1 MSIKSINRIPDPYRS
16 FYGKAGKSTIIFSSA
31 FVAAVGMGIIELGIV
46 FYIKEVYSA
55 TPSQIGYFT
64 AVWSF
69 SYVVGCIFIR
79 PFFRQVLP
87 RYLMIGST
95 FFMCLFILLVLF
107 SKAFMSAA
115 VFYNLY
121 GIAMSFFWPPIM
133 GWLSL
138 DIEGSR
144 LGKSMSYFNIAWSLG
159 IIIGPTLAGILS
171 AVNPEL
177 PLYAGSALFLLNG
190 IIVTAA
196 SFLMPSIRTDKNIDL
211 PDNGDSPKTDTST
224 ILRFSGWVGLFTTFV
239 IIGVIINIFPIY
251 ARDELLLRKEVI
263 GLLMLSRSF
272 IAVFVFILMG
282 HSVIWHFRILPMA
295 IGQVCLAGV
304 MVFMIFVSSP
314 PVLALS
320 ISLVGAFRAF
330 SYNGSVFHGVSGS
343 INRTGRMAV
352 HEAVLAGGLIFG
364 PLFGGL
370 IYQKNSMNA
379 VYSFCAIVVAL
390 GVLLQVGLYFFL
402 KRNK

>member
-1 MSIKSINRIPDPYRS
+1 
-16 FYGKAGKSTIIFSSA
+16 
-31 FVAAVGMGIIELGIV
+31 
-46 FYIKEVYSA
+46 
-55 TPSQIGYFT
+55 
-64 AVWSF
+64 
-69 SYVVGCIFIR
+69 
-79 PFFRQVLP
+79 
-87 RYLMIGST
+87 
-95 FFMCLFILLVLF
+95 
-107 SKAFMSAA
+107 
-115 VFYNLY
+115 
-121 GIAMSFFWPPIM
+121 
-133 GWLSL
+133 
-138 DIEGSR
+138 
-144 LGKSMSYFNIAWSLG
+144 
-159 IIIGPTLAGILS
+159 
-171 AVNPEL
+171 
-177 PLYAGSALFLLNG
+177 
-190 IIVTAA
+190 
-196 SFLMPSIRTDKNIDL
+196 
-211 PDNGDSPKTDTST
+211 
-224 ILRFSGWVGLFTTFV
+224 
-239 IIGVIINIFPIY
+239 VIINIFPIY

-304 MVFMIFVSSP
+304 MFFMIFVSSP

-352 HEAVLAGGLIFG
+352 HEAGLAGGLIFG